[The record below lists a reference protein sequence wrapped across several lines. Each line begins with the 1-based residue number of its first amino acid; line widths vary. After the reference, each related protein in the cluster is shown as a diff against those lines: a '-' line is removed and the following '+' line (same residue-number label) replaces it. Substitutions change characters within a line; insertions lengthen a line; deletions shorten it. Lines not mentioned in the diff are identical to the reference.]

1 MDKIMIILE
10 QQLISYSVGAATT
23 LGRYRRLRH
32 WPLGQTFNYFWQ
44 TFNYFWQTFE
54 GLFRVGQNFQPT
66 QSNFL

>member
-32 WPLGQTFNYFWQ
+32 QQCDLILQTLATWA
-44 TFNYFWQTFE
+44 
-54 GLFRVGQNFQPT
+54 NFQLFLA
-66 QSNFL
+66 NFQLFLANF